1 MVERRD
7 VFNRG
12 TPMPEKTDNEVLDY
26 PPAWAVAQILTTS
39 VFIIATAEWWVLRSP
54 LMLAVDLLLVGLW
67 LAIRR
72 LKPADYDPK
81 WPRKLR
87 NEP

>member
-1 MVERRD
+1 MKSRG
-7 VFNRG
+7 VFIRG
-12 TPMPEKTDNEVLDY
+12 TPMPEKIDDEVLDY
-26 PPAWAVAQILTTS
+26 PPAWAVAKILTLS
-39 VFIIATAEWWVLRSP
+39 VFMIATAEWWVRRSP

-72 LKPADYDPK
+72 LKPVDYDPK

-87 NEP
+87 YEP